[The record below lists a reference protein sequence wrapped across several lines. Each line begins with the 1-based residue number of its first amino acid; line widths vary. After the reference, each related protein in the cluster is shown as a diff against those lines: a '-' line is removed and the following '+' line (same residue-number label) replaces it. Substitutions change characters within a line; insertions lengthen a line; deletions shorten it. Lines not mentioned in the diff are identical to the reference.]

1 MKIRIGVGMGA
12 AGASE
17 PDTFA
22 ATVEH
27 MERLRFDSLWLSEV
41 LTGLVVDPLAGL
53 AYAAGL
59 TRKLKLG
66 TTMTVTGRNP
76 IRMAKELATIDRLSG
91 GRLLLVFVPGL
102 SDRFEDQALGVP
114 VAERGAWIDEVL
126 PLTRRLWSE
135 DSVSHKG
142 PRLCYEGL
150 TLQPRPL
157 QDPLEVWLGG
167 TARSALRRAGRLSD
181 GWLPSLCTP
190 AEAAAGRASI
200 EAAAAEVGRR
210 IDPEHFGISLAY
222 AREAI
227 SDGQAA
233 RIAKR
238 RPGLD
243 PTTLIPVG
251 MSGLREM
258 LERYIDVGFSKF
270 VLRPGDPPLS
280 WSSELDDLAGGVL
293 SVQT

>member
-1 MKIRIGVGMGA
+1 MGA

-17 PDTFA
+17 PEAFA
-22 ATVEH
+22 NTVQQ

-53 AYAAGL
+53 AYAAGI

-66 TTMTVTGRNP
+66 TTMTVTARNP

-114 VAERGAWIDEVL
+114 VSERGAWIDEVL
-126 PLTRRLWSE
+126 PLVRRLWSE
-135 DSVSHKG
+135 DAVTHKG
-142 PRLCYEGL
+142 PRLCYEGVSVH
-150 TLQPRPL
+150 PRPL
-157 QDPLEVWLGG
+157 QHPLEVWLGG
-167 TARSALRRAGRLSD
+167 TARSALKRAGRLSD

-190 AEAAAGRASI
+190 AEATAGRLAI
-200 EAAAAEVGRR
+200 EAAATEVGRKV
-210 IDPEHFGISLAY
+210 DPEHFGISLAY
-222 AREAI
+222 ARETI
-227 SDGQAA
+227 SPAQVA

-251 MSGLREM
+251 MTGLKEM
-258 LERYIDVGFSKF
+258 LQRYIDVGFSKF
-270 VLRPGDPPLS
+270 VLRPGDSPRS
-280 WSSELDDLAGGVL
+280 WSNELDELAAGVL
-293 SVQT
+293 ALQT

>member
-12 AGASE
+12 AGASD
-17 PDTFA
+17 PDAFA
-22 ATVEH
+22 STVLH

-53 AYAAGL
+53 AYAAGI

-66 TTMTVTGRNP
+66 TTLTVTGRNP

-114 VAERGAWIDEVL
+114 VADRGAWIDEVL
-126 PLTRRLWSE
+126 PLVRRLWSE

-142 PRLCYEGL
+142 RRLCYQGL
-150 TLQPRPL
+150 SLHPRPV

-190 AEAAAGRASI
+190 EEAAAGRAAI
-200 EAAAAEVGRR
+200 QAAAAEVDRR
-210 IDPEHFGISLAY
+210 VDPEHFGISLAY
-222 AREAI
+222 ARETI
-227 SDGQAA
+227 SAAQAA

-243 PTTLIPVG
+243 PATLIPVG
-251 MSGLREM
+251 MAGLREM
-258 LERYIDVGFSKF
+258 LLRYIDVGFSKF
-270 VLRPGDPPLS
+270 VLRPGDSPQS
-280 WSSELDDLAGGVL
+280 WPSELDDLAAGVL
-293 SVQT
+293 ALQT